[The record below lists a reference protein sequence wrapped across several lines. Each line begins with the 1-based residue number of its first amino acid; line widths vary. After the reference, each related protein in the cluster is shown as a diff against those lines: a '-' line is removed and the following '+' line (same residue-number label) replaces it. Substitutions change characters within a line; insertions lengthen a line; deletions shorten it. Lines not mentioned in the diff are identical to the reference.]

1 MTEPVTTPERILE
14 LLIMAAGNGDV
25 VRLAALINTRT
36 GTGQPFTRAQLIEE
50 WSAAWPQHLTRPGP
64 RPEQRVNR
72 SLPNLIGAEIVS
84 GVDGEQMT
92 VVNAARLQFLYDRL
106 HKANNQD
113 ARTPNNLTL
122 TVGDDARAEAALL
135 VPGVL
140 PEEVP

>member
-1 MTEPVTTPERILE
+1 MTEPEPTSPERVLE
-14 LLIMAAGNGDV
+14 LLIMAVGNGDV

-36 GTGQPFTRAQLIEE
+36 TPDQPFTRELLVDE
-50 WSAAWPQHLTRPGP
+50 WSVVWPHHLTRPGA

-92 VVNAARLQFLYDRL
+92 VVNLARLQFLYDRL
-106 HKANNQD
+106 YKANNQD

-122 TVGDDARAEAALL
+122 TVGADARAEAALL
-135 VPGVL
+135 VPGA
-140 PEEVP
+140 VP